1 MIDGMIRMY
10 LSPESEEAWDLFKR
24 RGSVLLL
31 VALLLRRAVI
41 NFNVPRRENKL
52 PIQVPD
58 WKNFNYCCSGENR
71 AVNLSVIDSLLPL
84 PIPLSHPLFS
94 PPPLYFSTAIFL
106 SLSLHRY
113 RSLKHFN
120 YDICQSCFF
129 SGRVAKGHKMQYPMV
144 EYCTPV
150 RGLWRVSDSNQTAS
164 GERACRDPKYA
175 VSIRLAWQISN

>member
-1 MIDGMIRMY
+1 MINGMIRMY
-10 LSPESEEAWDLFKR
+10 LSPDSEEAWDLFKR
-24 RGSVLLL
+24 RGSVPLL

-41 NFNVPRRENKL
+41 NFNVPRLENKL

-84 PIPLSHPLFS
+84 PIPLARPLS
-94 PPPLYFSTAIFL
+94 PPHL
-106 SLSLHRY
+106 SLPLSLHRY

-150 RGLWRVSDSNQTAS
+150 WGLWHVSDSNQIVS

-175 VSIRLAWQISN
+175 VSIRLSWQISN

>member
-1 MIDGMIRMY
+1 MIDDMIIMY
-10 LSPESEEAWDLFKR
+10 LSLDSEEAWDLFKR

-41 NFNVPRRENKL
+41 NFNVPRLENKL

-71 AVNLSVIDSLLPL
+71 AVNLSVIDSLLPR
-84 PIPLSHPLFS
+84 PIPLSRPFFFS
-94 PPPLYFSTAIFL
+94 PPLY
-106 SLSLHRY
+106 LSLHRY

-150 RGLWRVSDSNQTAS
+150 WGLSDVSDSNPITS
-164 GERACRDPKYA
+164 RERTCRDAKYA
-175 VSIRLAWQISN
+175 ASIRLCWQISN